1 MNYTCLIGA
10 LLSMTILIPAAIRLF
25 SSILNRRLARKLATG
40 PVGILLKHDY
50 HYAMNLS
57 RMVSEGDMSV
67 AEAGKLA
74 NDWMLR
80 SRSGGGRLQF

>member
-1 MNYTCLIGA
+1 MNYTYLIGA
-10 LLSMTILIPAAIRLF
+10 LLSMTLLIPAALRLF
-25 SSILNRRLARKLATG
+25 SSIMNRRLARKLATG
-40 PVGILLKHDY
+40 PVGLLLKHDY

-57 RMVSEGDMSV
+57 RMVSEGELSV

-80 SRSGGGRLQF
+80 NRSQGL